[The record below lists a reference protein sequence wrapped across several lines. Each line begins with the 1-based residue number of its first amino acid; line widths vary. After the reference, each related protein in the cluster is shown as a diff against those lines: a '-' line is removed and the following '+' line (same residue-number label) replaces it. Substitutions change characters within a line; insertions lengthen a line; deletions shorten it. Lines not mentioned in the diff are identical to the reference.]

1 MKYYYKA
8 LFAREKDGGFT
19 VTFPDVEEVVTYG
32 DTIEEAVEMAKQCLG
47 MCLETREMEGKE
59 FPKATYGDL
68 ECEKNCF
75 YMLIE
80 FDLLEYKKK
89 YNAYQKDTSLR
100 WQELET
106 ARAFKI
112 DISDIDLV
120 VPTFASFT
128 NNETNDLLSSKPSI
142 RVNIPT
148 STRVPVYVYIV
159 LGKTAI

>member
-68 ECEKNCF
+68 EFEKNCF

-89 YNAYQKDTSLR
+89 YNRK
-100 WQELET
+100 
-106 ARAFKI
+106 
-112 DISDIDLV
+112 
-120 VPTFASFT
+120 
-128 NNETNDLLSSKPSI
+128 SI
-142 RVNIPT
+142 RKNVTIPAWLNELAEASNVNF
-148 STRVPVYVYIV
+148 SNV
-159 LGKTAI
+159 LQNALIKQLNLD

>member
-89 YNAYQKDTSLR
+89 YNRK
-100 WQELET
+100 
-106 ARAFKI
+106 
-112 DISDIDLV
+112 
-120 VPTFASFT
+120 
-128 NNETNDLLSSKPSI
+128 SI
-142 RVNIPT
+142 RKNVTIPAWLNELAEASNVNF
-148 STRVPVYVYIV
+148 SNV
-159 LGKTAI
+159 LQNALIKELNLD